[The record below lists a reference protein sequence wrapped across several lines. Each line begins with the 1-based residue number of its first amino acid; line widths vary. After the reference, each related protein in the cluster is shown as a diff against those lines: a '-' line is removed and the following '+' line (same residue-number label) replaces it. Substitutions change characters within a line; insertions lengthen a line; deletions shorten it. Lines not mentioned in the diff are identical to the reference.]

1 MKVVMSKNMNKIEVT
16 LGDDQLNRPTMA
28 DGIVTKQRAQ
38 KRKLLEKKLN
48 ENTAKMN
55 IIKKKLEIVY
65 FYVFQLVNKKN
76 LTNMSYIQL
85 PYGYVGNNKQ
95 VQYNLPNNYKESFYL
110 KEVPHLTNQNP
121 AIEKNLLNLIRNRD
135 DLKKWL
141 ITPGKKIL
149 ELLLKKI
156 INFF

>member
-55 IIKKKLEIVY
+55 IIKKKVRNCIFLR
-65 FYVFQLVNKKN
+65 FLV
-76 LTNMSYIQL
+76 S
-85 PYGYVGNNKQ
+85 
-95 VQYNLPNNYKESFYL
+95 
-110 KEVPHLTNQNP
+110 
-121 AIEKNLLNLIRNRD
+121 
-135 DLKKWL
+135 
-141 ITPGKKIL
+141 
-149 ELLLKKI
+149 
-156 INFF
+156 

>member
-1 MKVVMSKNMNKIEVT
+1 MNKIEVT

-65 FYVFQLVNKKN
+65 FYVF
-76 LTNMSYIQL
+76 
-85 PYGYVGNNKQ
+85 
-95 VQYNLPNNYKESFYL
+95 
-110 KEVPHLTNQNP
+110 
-121 AIEKNLLNLIRNRD
+121 
-135 DLKKWL
+135 
-141 ITPGKKIL
+141 
-149 ELLLKKI
+149 
-156 INFF
+156 